1 MPGSRLDTCACY
13 MGTTHSWREKQSPMQ
28 TQAAVVDTDHRPHLP
43 FLQLLVSPDIFQAHQ
58 PAAHQPA
65 APDPVRA
72 EGFPARVL
80 LKLQPISDQKLGPA
94 LDSEMS
100 GQSISNASLALS
112 DQPSL
117 EAQEWE
123 VTAKIFPEQRA

>member
-1 MPGSRLDTCACY
+1 
-13 MGTTHSWREKQSPMQ
+13 MQ

-43 FLQLLVSPDIFQAHQ
+43 FLQLLVSPDIFQ
-58 PAAHQPA
+58 AHQPA

-100 GQSISNASLALS
+100 GQSISSASLALS

-123 VTAKIFPEQRA
+123 VTAKIFPEQRAQPCCCNV